1 MLNLGHS
8 YLHST
13 SLENSEDEEG
23 GEEEEEENR
32 KKEKKEEKIQ
42 QCLSKNNLEE
52 FIEQERPTKK
62 IQHRVYEKMEVQC
75 DDELKVDEENQ
86 FEFDNE
92 SNVNIQQKLDFDLL
106 KQHNNKEH
114 LQYRFDNEKVQTL
127 NDQKVSNEFGR
138 EIQQTTDLDNG
149 TGLNVEME
157 VDSEFCQDLNE
168 KIQENLTKDQPTSE
182 SYVEI
187 QLNIEVDSDF
197 EHDLGENV
205 QEFDNETQLS
215 DNDIEIKLDI
225 EVQDNSEFQEVIN
238 KNISEKLDIPKQL
251 HKDNIVQQL
260 KQKIENKSN
269 SSFECSNNCKA
280 LVDIEQHKFDKG
292 THVYSESNRFEQ
304 NVGRKMQKEF
314 EGIEHNTNREVLEK
328 CNDKKQSIEQHFDKK
343 LQISPDISL
352 KFIMEAHKDLEEK
365 LQKRGGIQQ
374 KEFCSEKVQNN
385 FHNNKR
391 DVKNEFNKEVDSE
404 FQLELVEHISK
415 KQNKVEDEIQ
425 NIFNKQMKHVVNKN
439 TQVVDNNLQNT
450 FDIENIKYLKT
461 KSQDIKSVILN
472 KINNRPKELVINDQL
487 ESNENG
493 RRVQCDRNVKKRGND
508 NTRAKLENEI
518 YVLELKL
525 EAHKKKI
532 ANKIQRGIQQ
542 KIDELVS
549 KLLYEEQSLDKE
561 LEHNL
566 TGKLQEDSITQIQH
580 QIDKLQRKIEEFDE
594 DEYKELEKNIFKKID
609 KTYTHSIQV
618 KLLENLLFL
627 LNEESSPIYDR
638 VENLYNKY
646 FKEMDNSIDTNVE
659 EVTEQ
664 ILNKEVIQKL
674 NKMFQKVND
683 EVNQQVFDELQHKI
697 DRNIMQE
704 LKEKLLINFDKKNN
718 KKIKDIFQEEII
730 KIQENNEDIVE
741 NDMHKNFDLFI
752 HFNRKDEQKVDN
764 ETQQMVK
771 GKVQVKYNERMIE
784 KFRKN
789 YFVCNKIQQ
798 SYDHETTLQF
808 KCSGVNDKV
817 PKTNVQQ
824 HINKE
829 VWQNDC
835 RKECNKFNE
844 KSKQTIKKNM
854 QIEFHKIIEES
865 DKKMEIDFNEE
876 NQTNTNEQLKDLD
889 KNIEEE
895 IQKEDC
901 KEIYLQLEFFRETQV
916 QVEYPKNELPYEID
930 IETFKKELL
939 NKPRNVHESDKKV
952 ENDLQKIE
960 LQNEMNESSK
970 EFEESDVDMEEFGDG
985 IQNSTIEHFGGYIQ
999 EHFMEK
1005 LQGECNINN
1014 SKFVEV
1020 SEESDVD
1027 IEGFEDDVQYNFKKE
1042 IQDAPY
1048 INNNELENGSEESDV
1063 DIEGFVDEKQN
1074 DFKRFQGSKT
1084 EIEQTE
1090 DCKQVNFTESKVF
1103 TDKLKQ
1109 IQSQSNETFQQNI
1122 NEKSLEKHDKEL
1134 LLRNDEISK
1143 FEELNIFKE
1152 VNEVLELVE
1161 EYEVESPL
1169 SVNNC
1174 THVDQEY
1181 PFIEKSLSSKKC
1193 SISDECSLLEKS
1205 SIRKKSLVGLS
1216 NKKHLVD
1223 SPEQSSLEG
1232 FLPKI
1237 NSNFMK
1243 SPLGE
1248 FSDSKKCNS
1257 TKKLNLISVQQS
1269 SSEEEF
1275 SSSEVDCSFTEK
1287 VFDSEEEEYS
1297 STEDIFDFEE
1307 EECSSTYHKED
1318 FNDMV
1323 QQHLDKK
1330 GLLNFNRNIYESEK
1344 KLKKLKLGLQ
1354 DIENEINK
1362 EISLD
1367 SDDKIQQELYTKS
1380 LREFQGNIQQTVKR
1394 RFKLKEKNLLNV
1406 EDLELNMEME
1416 DIQDLDEMPL
1426 ELNEQQEEKFE
1437 DDLYHQLT
1445 EFQKEFYE
1453 ELRQEYDQELQLKA
1467 KFGFK
1472 PISSEDFD
1480 QQQQTFYNLKDDFY
1494 EMKQEYKNF
1503 VQQKIFEELQQEVDE
1518 KVLLEMEKF
1527 PEQFDDIKNK
1537 FYEDIYKEFVELER
1551 DCYKLEPDFKYNVP
1565 LEIEEGNLNQSLEP
1579 KPFNLFEQ
1587 LYLIHKKKLCEFVDS
1602 KRWPENVS
1610 KN

>member
-23 GEEEEEENR
+23 EGGEEEEKNR

-42 QCLSKNNLEE
+42 QYLSKNNLEE
-52 FIEQERPTKK
+52 FIEEQERPTNK
-62 IQHRVYEKMEVQC
+62 IQHGVYKKMDVQC
-75 DDELKVDEENQ
+75 DGELKVDEENQ

-106 KQHNNKEH
+106 KQHNNKDH
-114 LQYRFDNEKVQTL
+114 LQYRFDNEKVKIL

-138 EIQQTTDLDNG
+138 EIQQKTELDNG
-149 TGLNVEME
+149 TGLNVDME
-157 VDSEFCQDLNE
+157 VDSEIHQDLNE
-168 KIQENLTKDQPTSE
+168 KIQEKLTTNQPVSE

-187 QLNIEVDSDF
+187 QLSIEVDSDF

-215 DNDIEIKLDI
+215 DNIEIKLDI
-225 EVQDNSEFQEVIN
+225 EVQDNSEFQQVID

-260 KQKIENKSN
+260 KRKIEKKSN
-269 SSFECSNNCKA
+269 SCLECSNNCKA
-280 LVDIEQHKFDKG
+280 AVDIEEHKFAKG
-292 THVYSESNRFEQ
+292 TRVNSESNRFEQ
-304 NVGRKMQKEF
+304 NVGRKTQKEF
-314 EGIEHNTNREVLEK
+314 EGIEHNTKREVLEK
-328 CNDKKQSIEQHFDKK
+328 FNNKKQNIEQNFDKK

-352 KFIMEAHKDLEEK
+352 KFIMEAHKDLEKK
-365 LQKRGGIQQ
+365 LQKRGVVQQ
-374 KEFCSEKVQNN
+374 KEFGSEKVQNY
-385 FHNNKR
+385 FHNKKR

-404 FQLELVEHISK
+404 FQLELVEHTNK
-415 KQNKVEDEIQ
+415 KQNKMEDEIQ
-425 NIFNKQMKHVVNKN
+425 SIFNKQMKHVVNKN

-450 FDIENIKYLKT
+450 FDNESIKYLKT
-461 KSQDIKSVILN
+461 KSQEIKSVILN
-472 KINNRPKELVINDQL
+472 KINSRPKELVINDQL

-493 RRVQCDRNVKKRGND
+493 RIQCDRNLEKEGN

-518 YVLELKL
+518 YVLEVKL
-525 EAHKKKI
+525 EAYKKKI
-532 ANKIQRGIQQ
+532 ANKILRGIQH

-566 TGKLQEDSITQIQH
+566 TGELQEDSITQIQH
-580 QIDKLQRKIEEFDE
+580 QIDKLQRKIEKFDE

-627 LNEESSPIYDR
+627 LNEESSPINDK

-646 FKEMDNSIDTNVE
+646 FKELDNSMETNVE
-659 EVTEQ
+659 EVSEQ

-704 LKEKLLINFDKKNN
+704 IKEKLLINFDKKNN
-718 KKIKDIFQEEII
+718 EKVKDIFQGEII

-741 NDMHKNFDLFI
+741 NDMHQNFDLFI
-752 HFNRKDEQKVDN
+752 HFNRENEQKVNN

-771 GKVQVKYNERMIE
+771 GKVQVKYNEKMIE

-789 YFVCNKIQQ
+789 YFVCNKTQQ
-798 SYDHETTLQF
+798 SYDHETALQF

-817 PKTNVQQ
+817 TKNNVQQ
-824 HINKE
+824 HINKQ
-829 VWQNDC
+829 VWPNDC
-835 RKECNKFNE
+835 RKECNKFN
-844 KSKQTIKKNM
+844 QTIGKNM
-854 QIEFHKIIEES
+854 QIEFHKIVEES
-865 DKKMEIDFNEE
+865 DKKMEVDFNDE
-876 NQTNTNEQLKDLD
+876 NQTNINEQLKYLD
-889 KNIEEE
+889 KNIKDE
-895 IQKEDC
+895 IQEEGC

-916 QVEYPKNELPYEID
+916 QVDFPKNKLQDEIN

-939 NKPRNVHESDKKV
+939 NKPTNIYESDKKV
-952 ENDLQKIE
+952 ENELHKIE
-960 LQNEMNESSK
+960 LQNETDESSR
-970 EFEESDVDMEEFGDG
+970 EFEESDIDMEEFGDE
-985 IQNSTIEHFGGYIQ
+985 IQNSTIEHFEGYIQ
-999 EHFMEK
+999 EHFKDK
-1005 LQGECNINN
+1005 LQGEYNGNN
-1014 SKFVEV
+1014 SKFVEA

-1027 IEGFEDDVQYNFKKE
+1027 IEGFEDDVQSNFKKE
-1042 IQDAPY
+1042 IQDALY
-1048 INNNELENGSEESDV
+1048 INNSELENGSEESDV
-1063 DIEGFVDEKQN
+1063 DIEGFDDEKQN
-1074 DFKRFQGSKT
+1074 DFKIFQGSRT
-1084 EIEQTE
+1084 EIEPTE
-1090 DCKQVNFTESKVF
+1090 DCMQANFTESKVF
-1103 TDKLKQ
+1103 VNKLKQ
-1109 IQSQSNETFQQNI
+1109 IQSQINKTFQQNI
-1122 NEKSLEKHDKEL
+1122 NEKLLTKNDKKL

-1143 FEELNIFKE
+1143 FEELNTFKE
-1152 VNEVLELVE
+1152 VNEVLELAE
-1161 EYEVESPL
+1161 EYEVESSL
-1169 SVNNC
+1169 SVNNF

-1181 PFIEKSLSSKKC
+1181 PFIEKSLSSKEC
-1193 SISDECSLLEKS
+1193 SFSDES
-1205 SIRKKSLVGLS
+1205 SIKKKSLAGLS
-1216 NKKHLVD
+1216 KKKHLVD

-1237 NSNFMK
+1237 NSYFIK
-1243 SPLGE
+1243 SPLDE
-1248 FSDSKKCNS
+1248 FSDSKKFNS
-1257 TKKLNLISVQQS
+1257 TEKLNFISVQLS

-1275 SSSEVDCSFTEK
+1275 SSSETDCSFTEK

-1297 STEDIFDFEE
+1297 STEDIFDFDEK
-1307 EECSSTYHKED
+1307 ECSSTYHKED
-1318 FNDMV
+1318 FNDTV
-1323 QQHLDKK
+1323 QHLDKE
-1330 GLLNFNRNIYESEK
+1330 GLNFNRNIYESKK

-1367 SDDKIQQELYTKS
+1367 SDDEIHQELCTKS
-1380 LREFQGNIQQTVKR
+1380 LQEFQGNIQQKVKR
-1394 RFKLKEKNLLNV
+1394 RFKLKEKDLINV
-1406 EDLELNMEME
+1406 ENLELSMEME
-1416 DIQDLDEMPL
+1416 NIQDLDEMPL
-1426 ELNEQQEEKFE
+1426 ELNEQQEEKFK
-1437 DDLYHQLT
+1437 DDLYQQLT
-1445 EFQKEFYE
+1445 EFQKKFYKD
-1453 ELRQEYDQELQLKA
+1453 LRQKYDQELQLKA
-1467 KFGFK
+1467 KYGFK
-1472 PISSEDFD
+1472 PISSDEFD
-1480 QQQQTFYNLKDDFY
+1480 QQQQTFYNLKDDFH

-1503 VQQKIFEELQQEVDE
+1503 VQQKFFEELQQEVDE

-1537 FYEDIYKEFVELER
+1537 IDEDIYKEFVELER
-1551 DCYKLEPDFKYNVP
+1551 DCYKLEPEFKYNVP

-1579 KPFNLFEQ
+1579 KPFNLFKK
-1587 LYLIHKKKLCEFVDS
+1587 LNLIHKKKLCAFVDS
-1602 KRWPENVS
+1602 KWWPENVS